1 MKAVELKD
9 LSLEELK
16 KRLADEQESLANL
29 RFQLATSQL
38 ESPIKV
44 RTVRRDIARLETL
57 IRQRAIAAPPPAP
70 QPAKAKAPTKKTEPV
85 SNEVKQS

>member
-1 MKAVELKD
+1 MKAIELKD

-57 IRQRAIAAPPPAP
+57 IRQRRIVAPAP
-70 QPAKAKAPTKKTEPV
+70 TKPADATKKTEPV